1 MVHTSGPLPAVKEPT
16 VGWLEL
22 FYDLTMVATVV
33 IFSLASTRSPD
44 LLHVAWFVGAF
55 ALVWWAWLCTTL
67 TMNVHRQAGG
77 TAQGLIVLQ
86 MIAMIYMAALL
97 ADPVQSHDHFIL
109 PLYGV
114 VMLLIAALN
123 EWLRRHEATSDQ
135 TFVVRRRNAF
145 AVSGLC
151 WIAASVV
158 GGLARL
164 LLCLAALVVMVTPLV
179 WRWFNQGITLEWLD
193 AKHIGERFALLTM
206 LVLGESFIKVASATA
221 EQPVAATNAFC
232 LGIEM
237 LMIFAVWL
245 AYFRDIVPEGVP
257 SGVVARRV
265 WMFAH
270 LLLQIS
276 LVGVAIGL
284 GIFLKLGDSSPIRD
298 VDIIALTTP
307 LALVFIFL
315 CFIGTSSA
323 QGEPGLVELLRLAC
337 AVGLGVI
344 GWATWRFTAIT
355 VDRGL
360 AAMAA
365 IMLGTAG
372 LTHRLLSLDR
382 ADLKSSS

>member
-1 MVHTSGPLPAVKEPT
+1 
-16 VGWLEL
+16 
-22 FYDLTMVATVV
+22 
-33 IFSLASTRSPD
+33 
-44 LLHVAWFVGAF
+44 
-55 ALVWWAWLCTTL
+55 
-67 TMNVHRQAGG
+67 
-77 TAQGLIVLQ
+77 
-86 MIAMIYMAALL
+86 
-97 ADPVQSHDHFIL
+97 
-109 PLYGV
+109 
-114 VMLLIAALN
+114 
-123 EWLRRHEATSDQ
+123 
-135 TFVVRRRNAF
+135 
-145 AVSGLC
+145 
-151 WIAASVV
+151 
-158 GGLARL
+158 
-164 LLCLAALVVMVTPLV
+164 
-179 WRWFNQGITLEWLD
+179 
-193 AKHIGERFALLTM
+193 
-206 LVLGESFIKVASATA
+206 
-221 EQPVAATNAFC
+221 
-232 LGIEM
+232 
-237 LMIFAVWL
+237 
-245 AYFRDIVPEGVP
+245 
-257 SGVVARRV
+257 
-265 WMFAH
+265 MFAH

-355 VDRGL
+355 VDRDL